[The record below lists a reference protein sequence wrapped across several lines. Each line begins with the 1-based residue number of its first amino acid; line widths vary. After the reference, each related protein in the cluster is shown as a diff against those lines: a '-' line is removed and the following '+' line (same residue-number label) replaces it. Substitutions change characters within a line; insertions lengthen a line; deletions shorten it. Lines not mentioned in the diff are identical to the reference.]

1 MPAGVSAYVPLA
13 NLTLSSS
20 ATLVTFTSI
29 SQSYRDLVLVVNVVG
44 LTGTPTVTGSA
55 MRVNSDSGSNYSW
68 ASMTGDGSSAIAFT
82 NTSSGF
88 DLACGNSNSVSMAK
102 VDFLD
107 YSATDKHKAVLQRGI
122 QPTINT
128 NAYAMRWASTSAIT
142 SIQLYS
148 PDYFAGTVDTWSAGS
163 TFTLYGVSA

>member
-13 NLTLSSS
+13 NLTLTGS
-20 ATLVTFTSI
+20 ASLVTFTSI
-29 SQSYRDLVLVVNVVG
+29 SQSYRDLVLIVNPVG

-55 MRVNSDSGSNYSW
+55 IRINSDSGSNYSW
-68 ASMTGDGSSAIAFT
+68 VSMTGTGSSAVAFT
-82 NTSSGF
+82 NTSTGF
-88 DLACGNSNSVSMAK
+88 DLACGNSNDVSSAK

-107 YSATDKHKAVLQRGI
+107 YSVTDKQKAFLQRGS

-148 PDYFAGTVDTWSAGS
+148 PDYFAGTVDTWSTGS
-163 TFTLYGVSA
+163 TFALYGVTA